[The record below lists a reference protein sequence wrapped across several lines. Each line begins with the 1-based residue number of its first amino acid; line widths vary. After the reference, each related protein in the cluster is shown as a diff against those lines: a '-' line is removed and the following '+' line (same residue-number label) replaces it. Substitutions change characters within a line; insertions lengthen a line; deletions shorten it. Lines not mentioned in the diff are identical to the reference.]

1 MNATYYKHTR
11 DMLNEERNNIIRQN
25 PAACKMI
32 IELEKVVRSLD
43 TLRRMS

>member
-1 MNATYYKHTR
+1 MNATNYKHIR
-11 DMLNEERNNIIRQN
+11 DMLNDERNEIIATN

-32 IELEKVVRSLD
+32 VELEKVVRSLD